1 MPRGKRTRTTRST
14 ATSRRSTRAATRSN
28 STPGQV
34 VPITAGQPP
43 APPAP
48 PPAQA
53 DFTAFLQVIRNEV
66 RAELEAQ
73 RAAASSLPVS
83 TQSQD
88 PLEPANSLPQ
98 PQQHPSQQQTPLTT
112 GQQRQST
119 LQQQAMP
126 IAQTVQPPQYQP
138 TQGIGTLIPTTLQ
151 GWCYKYIASAL
162 YIYHVI
168 VHFFLFF
175 MLLA

>member
-1 MPRGKRTRTTRST
+1 M
-14 ATSRRSTRAATRSN
+14 
-28 STPGQV
+28 
-34 VPITAGQPP
+34 
-43 APPAP
+43 
-48 PPAQA
+48 
-53 DFTAFLQVIRNEV
+53 

-73 RAAASSLPVS
+73 RMAASSLPVS

-88 PLEPANSLPQ
+88 PQEPVNSLPQ

-119 LQQQAMP
+119 LQQQVMP

-151 GWCYKYIASAL
+151 GLGYKYIASAL

-168 VHFFLFF
+168 VDFF